1 MKILIGGSPCTHWSI
16 AQTKNRETEASGI
29 GWELFLN
36 YRIARDKYQP
46 DFFLYEN
53 NKSMSPAIR
62 AQITAELGVEPVL
75 INSALVSAQNRQRLY
90 WAGKRNEDGTYSQ
103 VAVEQPVD
111 RGILLRDIL
120 ESGVCWKEKGYAL
133 LSTTGGTTA
142 DDMVSRHQRNGAAEP
157 VRIGEIESAA
167 AETRFDTSKQ
177 YKVYS
182 PDGKATALCGN
193 GGGAGAKTGLY
204 AVPVPEP
211 VNETVDGKAQCLR
224 ATYYKDGIRNLV
236 GNTVDRK
243 TCVAIPVP
251 VAGRVVGRRINE
263 QGHRDDYNEE
273 IERIQRFE
281 VNEDPN
287 KTNCLSTV
295 EKDNMI
301 AVPVRVRAM
310 PNKDGELGTSQSRRI
325 YSTDGKSVS
334 LQARPNGGG
343 ADGAATGLYAVPA
356 AVEYNP
362 LHSCDVVVTDQ
373 NIRCTYKD
381 GSGTAQ
387 GYTVTFDDVKSP
399 SVIAGHAHKMKVI
412 ERVTDKK
419 QRPVYEVRS
428 GRITIK
434 GKTYPIKLADGF
446 YIIRKLTVT
455 ECKRLQTVPDTYAF
469 PVSDTQAYKMLGN
482 GWTVDVIAH
491 IMSHFTGLTEE
502 PVEVLSM
509 YDGMSCGHIALD
521 KLGAEITAYYATE
534 IDKYAVQTTQH
545 NYPDTMQLG
554 DAFQVRA
561 EDWHLPEPEEMEAA
575 DNG

>member
-90 WAGKRNEDGTYSQ
+90 WAGRRNPDGTYSQ
-103 VAVEQPVD
+103 VAVEQPAD

-142 DDMVSRHQRNGAAEP
+142 GGTVTGHQRNGAAEP

-251 VAGRVVGRRINE
+251 AAGRIVGRRINE
-263 QGHRDDYNEE
+263 QGHRDDYNEA
-273 IERIQRFE
+273 IPHFQYFE
-281 VNEDPN
+281 VNEDPQ
-287 KTNCLSTV
+287 KTNCLTTV
-295 EKDNMI
+295 QKDNMI
-301 AVPVRVRAM
+301 AVPVRVGAM

-419 QRPVYEVRS
+419 QMPVYEVRG

-521 KLGAEITAYYATE
+521 KLGAEITTYYATE

-561 EDWHLPEPEEMEAA
+561 EDWHLPEPAGMEAA
-575 DNG
+575 ANG

>member
-1 MKILIGGSPCTHWSI
+1 MKLLIGGSPCTHWSI

-62 AQITAELGVEPVL
+62 EQITAELGVEPVL

-90 WAGKRNEDGTYSQ
+90 WVGRRNPDGTYSQ

-157 VRIGEIESAA
+157 VAIKPLTEKEMDYMVRETKDGRNHFDFDYFHDATQEKSACVTANTHKGVPYNVLVEPVRIGTIENDAKNQ
-167 AETRFDTSKQ
+167 TFDSQQ
-177 YKVYS
+177 YRVYS
-182 PDGKATALCGN
+182 PDAKSVTPCGN
-193 GGGAGAKTGLY
+193 GGGLGAKTGLY

-224 ATYYKDGIRNLV
+224 ATYYKDGIRNMV

-243 TCVAIPVP
+243 TCVAIPV
-251 VAGRVVGRRINE
+251 RVG
-263 QGHRDDYNEE
+263 
-273 IERIQRFE
+273 
-281 VNEDPN
+281 
-287 KTNCLSTV
+287 
-295 EKDNMI
+295 
-301 AVPVRVRAM
+301 AM

-356 AVEYNP
+356 GMAWRGRENGSAFEMRDDQKSNAVAA
-362 LHSCDVVVTDQ
+362 T
-373 NIRCTYKD
+373 
-381 GSGTAQ
+381 
-387 GYTVTFDDVKSP
+387 
-399 SVIAGHAHKMKVI
+399 GHQSRLVI
-412 ERVTDKK
+412 EAADGK
-419 QRPVYEVRS
+419 QMPVYEVRG

-434 GKTYPIKLADGF
+434 EKTYPIKLADGF

-534 IDKYAVQTTQH
+534 NDKYAIQTTQH
-545 NYPDTMQLG
+545 NYPDTVQLG
-554 DAFQVRA
+554 DAFQVRND
-561 EDWHLPEPEEMEAA
+561 DWRLGDEL
-575 DNG
+575 

>member
-62 AQITAELGVEPVL
+62 AQITAELGVEPAL

-90 WAGKRNEDGTYSQ
+90 WAGKRNQDGTYSQ

-120 ESGVCWKEKGYAL
+120 ESGVCWREKAYTLKANYANAGAVNGVD
-133 LSTTGGTTA
+133 GGHFPAT
-142 DDMVSRHQRNGAAEP
+142 MAAEP
-157 VRIGEIESAA
+157 VRIGTIENDAKNQA
-167 AETRFDTSKQ
+167 FDSQQ
-177 YKVYS
+177 YRVYS
-182 PDGKATALCGN
+182 PDGKAVTLCGN
-193 GGGAGAKTGLY
+193 GGGLGAKTGLY

-251 VAGRVVGRRINE
+251 AAGRIVGRRINE
-263 QGHRDDYNEE
+263 QGHSDDYNEA
-273 IERIQRFE
+273 IPHFQYFE
-281 VNEDPN
+281 VNEEPQ
-287 KTNCLSTV
+287 KTNCLTTV
-295 EKDNMI
+295 QKDNMI
-301 AVPVRVRAM
+301 AVPVRVGAM

-356 AVEYNP
+356 GMAWRGRENGSAFEMRDDQKSNAVAA
-362 LHSCDVVVTDQ
+362 T
-373 NIRCTYKD
+373 
-381 GSGTAQ
+381 
-387 GYTVTFDDVKSP
+387 
-399 SVIAGHAHKMKVI
+399 GHQSRLVI
-412 ERVTDKK
+412 EAADGK
-419 QRPVYEVRS
+419 QMPVYEVRG

-561 EDWHLPEPEEMEAA
+561 EDWHLPEPAGMEAA
-575 DNG
+575 ANG

>member
-62 AQITAELGVEPVL
+62 AQITEELGVEPVL
-75 INSALVSAQNRQRLY
+75 INSAKVSAQNRQRLY
-90 WAGKRNEDGTYSQ
+90 WVGRRNQDGTYSQ
-103 VAVEQPVD
+103 VDVEQPVD

-120 ESGVCWKEKGYAL
+120 ESGVCWREKAYTLKANYANAGAVNGVD
-133 LSTTGGTTA
+133 GGHFPAT
-142 DDMVSRHQRNGAAEP
+142 MAAEP
-157 VRIGEIESAA
+157 VRIGTIENDAKNQA
-167 AETRFDTSKQ
+167 FDSQQ
-177 YKVYS
+177 YRVYS
-182 PDGKATALCGN
+182 PDAKSVTLCGN
-193 GGGAGAKTGLY
+193 GGGLGEKTGLY

-251 VAGRVVGRRINE
+251 AAGRIVGRRINE
-263 QGHRDDYNEE
+263 QGHRDDYNEA
-273 IERIQRFE
+273 IPHFQYFE
-281 VNEDPN
+281 VNEEPQ
-287 KTNCLSTV
+287 KTNCLTTV
-295 EKDNMI
+295 QKDNMI
-301 AVPVRVRAM
+301 AVPVRVGAM

-356 AVEYNP
+356 GMAWRGRENGSAFEMRDDQKSNAVAA
-362 LHSCDVVVTDQ
+362 T
-373 NIRCTYKD
+373 
-381 GSGTAQ
+381 
-387 GYTVTFDDVKSP
+387 
-399 SVIAGHAHKMKVI
+399 GHQSRLVI
-412 ERVTDKK
+412 EAADGK
-419 QRPVYEVRS
+419 QMPVYEVRG

-545 NYPDTMQLG
+545 NFPDTVQLG

-561 EDWHLPEPEEMEAA
+561 EDWHLPEPEEMEAPA
-575 DNG
+575 NG

>member
-1 MKILIGGSPCTHWSI
+1 MKLLIGGSPCTHWSI

-62 AQITAELGVEPVL
+62 EQITAELGVEPVL

-90 WAGKRNEDGTYSQ
+90 WVGRRNPDGTYSQ

-157 VRIGEIESAA
+157 VAIKPLTEKEMDYMVRETKDGRNHFDFDYFHDATQEKSACVTANTHKGVPYNVLVEPVRIGTIENDAKNQ
-167 AETRFDTSKQ
+167 TFDSQQ
-177 YKVYS
+177 YRVYS
-182 PDGKATALCGN
+182 PDAKSVTLCGN
-193 GGGAGAKTGLY
+193 GGGLGAKTGLY

-224 ATYYKDGIRNLV
+224 ATYYKDGIRNMV

-243 TCVAIPVP
+243 TCVAIPV
-251 VAGRVVGRRINE
+251 RVG
-263 QGHRDDYNEE
+263 
-273 IERIQRFE
+273 
-281 VNEDPN
+281 
-287 KTNCLSTV
+287 
-295 EKDNMI
+295 
-301 AVPVRVRAM
+301 AM

-356 AVEYNP
+356 GMAWRGRENGSAFEMRDDQKSNAVAA
-362 LHSCDVVVTDQ
+362 T
-373 NIRCTYKD
+373 
-381 GSGTAQ
+381 
-387 GYTVTFDDVKSP
+387 
-399 SVIAGHAHKMKVI
+399 GHQSRLVI
-412 ERVTDKK
+412 EAADGK
-419 QRPVYEVRS
+419 QMPVYEVRG

-434 GKTYPIKLADGF
+434 EKTYPIKLADGF

-534 IDKYAVQTTQH
+534 NDKYAIQTTQH
-545 NYPDTMQLG
+545 NYPDTVQLG
-554 DAFQVRA
+554 DAFQVRND
-561 EDWHLPEPEEMEAA
+561 DWRLGDEL
-575 DNG
+575 

>member
-1 MKILIGGSPCTHWSI
+1 MKLLIGGSPCTHWSI

-36 YRIARDKYQP
+36 YRIARDKYKP

-90 WAGKRNEDGTYSQ
+90 WVGRRNPDGTYSQ

-120 ESGVCWKEKGYAL
+120 ESGVCWKEKSYAL

-157 VRIGEIESAA
+157 VAIKPLTEKEMDYMVRETKNGRNHFDFNYFHDATQEKSACVTANAHKGVPYNVLVEPVRIGTIENNAKNQ
-167 AETRFDTSKQ
+167 TFDSQQ
-177 YKVYS
+177 YRVYS
-182 PDGKATALCGN
+182 PDGKAVTLCGN
-193 GGGAGAKTGLY
+193 GGGLGAKTGLY
-204 AVPVPEP
+204 AAPVPEP

-243 TCVAIPVP
+243 TCVGIPVP
-251 VAGRVVGRRINE
+251 AAGRIVGRRINE
-263 QGHRDDYNEE
+263 QGHRDDYNET
-273 IERIQRFE
+273 IPHFQYFE
-281 VNEDPN
+281 VNEEPQ
-287 KTNCLSTV
+287 KTNCLTTV
-295 EKDNMI
+295 QKDNMI
-301 AVPVRVRAM
+301 AVPVI
-310 PNKDGELGTSQSRRI
+310 P
-325 YSTDGKSVS
+325 DGKGQFVIK
-334 LQARPNGGG
+334 AAGGK
-343 ADGAATGLYAVPA
+343 
-356 AVEYNP
+356 E
-362 LHSCDVVVTDQ
+362 
-373 NIRCTYKD
+373 I
-381 GSGTAQ
+381 
-387 GYTVTFDDVKSP
+387 
-399 SVIAGHAHKMKVI
+399 
-412 ERVTDKK
+412 
-419 QRPVYEVRS
+419 PVYEVRG

-434 GKTYPIKLADGF
+434 GKEYPIKLADGF

-455 ECKRLQTVPDTYAF
+455 ECKRLQTVPEEYVF
-469 PVSDTQAYKMLGN
+469 PVSNSQAYKMLGN

-491 IMSHFTGLTEE
+491 IMSHFEGLTTE

-534 IDKYAVQTTQH
+534 IDKYAIQTTQH
-545 NYPDTMQLG
+545 NYPDTVQLG
-554 DAFQVRA
+554 DAFQVRND
-561 EDWHLPEPEEMEAA
+561 DWGLGDEL
-575 DNG
+575 

>member
-90 WAGKRNEDGTYSQ
+90 WAGKRNQDGTYSQ

-157 VRIGEIESAA
+157 VAIKPLTEKEMDYMVRETKDGRNHFDFDYFHDATQEKSACVTANTHKGVPYNVLVEPVRIGTIENDAKNQ
-167 AETRFDTSKQ
+167 TFDSQQ
-177 YKVYS
+177 YRVYS
-182 PDGKATALCGN
+182 PDAKSVTLCGN
-193 GGGAGAKTGLY
+193 GGGLGAKTGLY

-243 TCVAIPVP
+243 TCVA
-251 VAGRVVGRRINE
+251 
-263 QGHRDDYNEE
+263 
-273 IERIQRFE
+273 
-281 VNEDPN
+281 
-287 KTNCLSTV
+287 
-295 EKDNMI
+295 
-301 AVPVRVRAM
+301 VPVRVGAM

-356 AVEYNP
+356 GMAWRGRENGSAFEMRDDQKSNAVAA
-362 LHSCDVVVTDQ
+362 T
-373 NIRCTYKD
+373 
-381 GSGTAQ
+381 
-387 GYTVTFDDVKSP
+387 
-399 SVIAGHAHKMKVI
+399 GHQSRLVI
-412 ERVTDKK
+412 EAADGK
-419 QRPVYEVRS
+419 QMPVYEVRG

-521 KLGAEITAYYATE
+521 KLGVEITAYYATE

-561 EDWHLPEPEEMEAA
+561 EDWHLPEPAGMEAPA
-575 DNG
+575 NG

>member
-1 MKILIGGSPCTHWSI
+1 MKLLIGGSPCTHWSI

-90 WAGKRNEDGTYSQ
+90 WVGRRNPDGTYSQ
-103 VAVEQPVD
+103 VAVEQPAD

-142 DDMVSRHQRNGAAEP
+142 GGTVTGHQRNGAAEP

-301 AVPVRVRAM
+301 AVPVRVGAM

-325 YSTDGKSVS
+325 YSTDGKNVS

-419 QRPVYEVRS
+419 QRPVYEVR
-428 GRITIK
+428 GGQINIK

-521 KLGAEITAYYATE
+521 KLGAAITAYYATE

-545 NYPDTMQLG
+545 NFPDTVQLG
-554 DAFQVRA
+554 DAFQVRND
-561 EDWHLPEPEEMEAA
+561 DWRLGDEL
-575 DNG
+575 

>member
-90 WAGKRNEDGTYSQ
+90 WAGKRNQDGTYSQ

-120 ESGVCWKEKGYAL
+120 ESGVCWREKAYTLKANYANAGAVNGVD
-133 LSTTGGTTA
+133 GGHFPAT
-142 DDMVSRHQRNGAAEP
+142 MAAEP
-157 VRIGEIESAA
+157 VRIGTIENDAKNQA
-167 AETRFDTSKQ
+167 FDSQQ
-177 YKVYS
+177 YRVYS
-182 PDGKATALCGN
+182 PDGKAVTLCGN
-193 GGGAGAKTGLY
+193 GGGLGAKTGLY

-251 VAGRVVGRRINE
+251 AAGRIVGRRINE
-263 QGHRDDYNEE
+263 QGHRDDYNEA
-273 IERIQRFE
+273 IPHFQYFE
-281 VNEDPN
+281 VNEEPQ
-287 KTNCLSTV
+287 KTNCLTTV
-295 EKDNMI
+295 QKDNMI
-301 AVPVRVRAM
+301 AVPVRVGAM

-356 AVEYNP
+356 GMAWRGRENGSAFEMRDDQKSNAVAA
-362 LHSCDVVVTDQ
+362 T
-373 NIRCTYKD
+373 
-381 GSGTAQ
+381 
-387 GYTVTFDDVKSP
+387 
-399 SVIAGHAHKMKVI
+399 GHQSRLVI
-412 ERVTDKK
+412 EAADGK
-419 QRPVYEVRS
+419 QMPVYEVRG

-434 GKTYPIKLADGF
+434 EKTYPIKLADGF

-561 EDWHLPEPEEMEAA
+561 EDWHLPELAGMEAPA
-575 DNG
+575 NG

>member
-62 AQITAELGVEPVL
+62 EQITEELGVEPVL

-90 WAGKRNEDGTYSQ
+90 WAGKRNKDGTYSQ

-120 ESGVCWKEKGYAL
+120 ESGIVWNEKAYTLRASHGPHGGPSSVIKTIKEPGKF
-133 LSTTGGTTA
+133 SF
-142 DDMVSRHQRNGAAEP
+142 NGVAEP
-157 VRIGEIESAA
+157 VRIGEIENTAPR
-167 AETRFDTSKQ
+167 TGFDTSKQ

-182 PDGKATALCGN
+182 PDAKATALCGN

-251 VAGRVVGRRINE
+251 AAGRIVGRRINE
-263 QGHRDDYNEE
+263 QGHRDDYNEA
-273 IERIQRFE
+273 IPHFQYFE
-281 VNEDPN
+281 VNEEPQ
-287 KTNCLSTV
+287 KTNCLTTV
-295 EKDNMI
+295 QKDNMI
-301 AVPVRVRAM
+301 AVPVRVGAM

-343 ADGAATGLYAVPA
+343 ADEAATGLYAVPA
-356 AVEYNP
+356 GMAWRGRENGSAFEMRDDQKSNAVAA
-362 LHSCDVVVTDQ
+362 T
-373 NIRCTYKD
+373 
-381 GSGTAQ
+381 
-387 GYTVTFDDVKSP
+387 
-399 SVIAGHAHKMKVI
+399 GHQSRLVI
-412 ERVTDKK
+412 EAADGK
-419 QRPVYEVRS
+419 QMPVYEVRG

-482 GWTVDVIAH
+482 G
-491 IMSHFTGLTEE
+491 
-502 PVEVLSM
+502 
-509 YDGMSCGHIALD
+509 
-521 KLGAEITAYYATE
+521 
-534 IDKYAVQTTQH
+534 
-545 NYPDTMQLG
+545 
-554 DAFQVRA
+554 
-561 EDWHLPEPEEMEAA
+561 
-575 DNG
+575 

>member
-62 AQITAELGVEPVL
+62 AQITAELGVEPAL

-90 WAGKRNEDGTYSQ
+90 WAGKRNQDGTYSQ

-120 ESGVCWKEKGYAL
+120 ESGVCWREKAYTLKANYANAGAVNGVD
-133 LSTTGGTTA
+133 GGHFPAT
-142 DDMVSRHQRNGAAEP
+142 MAAEP
-157 VRIGEIESAA
+157 VRIGTIENDAKNQA
-167 AETRFDTSKQ
+167 FDSQQ
-177 YKVYS
+177 YRVYS
-182 PDGKATALCGN
+182 PDGKAVTLCGN
-193 GGGAGAKTGLY
+193 GGGLGAKTGLY

-251 VAGRVVGRRINE
+251 AAGRIVGRRINE
-263 QGHRDDYNEE
+263 QGHRDDYNEA
-273 IERIQRFE
+273 IPHFQYFE
-281 VNEDPN
+281 VNEEPQ
-287 KTNCLSTV
+287 KTNCLTTV
-295 EKDNMI
+295 QKDNMI
-301 AVPVRVRAM
+301 AVPVRVGAM

-356 AVEYNP
+356 GMAWRGRENGSAFEMRDDQKSNAVAA
-362 LHSCDVVVTDQ
+362 T
-373 NIRCTYKD
+373 
-381 GSGTAQ
+381 
-387 GYTVTFDDVKSP
+387 
-399 SVIAGHAHKMKVI
+399 GHQSRLVI
-412 ERVTDKK
+412 EAADGK
-419 QRPVYEVRS
+419 QMPVYEVRG

-561 EDWHLPEPEEMEAA
+561 EDWHLPEPAGMEAA
-575 DNG
+575 ANG

>member
-90 WAGKRNEDGTYSQ
+90 WAGKRNQDGTYSR

-120 ESGVCWKEKGYAL
+120 ESGIVWNEKAYTLRASHGPHGGPSSVIKTIKEPGKF
-133 LSTTGGTTA
+133 SF
-142 DDMVSRHQRNGAAEP
+142 NGVAEP
-157 VRIGEIESAA
+157 VRIGEIENTAPR
-167 AETRFDTSKQ
+167 TGFDTSKQ

-182 PDGKATALCGN
+182 PDAKATALCGN

-251 VAGRVVGRRINE
+251 AAGRIVGRRINE
-263 QGHRDDYNEE
+263 QGHRDDYNEA
-273 IERIQRFE
+273 IPHFQYFE
-281 VNEDPN
+281 VNEEPQ
-287 KTNCLSTV
+287 KTNCLTTV
-295 EKDNMI
+295 QKDNMI
-301 AVPVRVRAM
+301 AVPVRVGAM

-356 AVEYNP
+356 GMAWRGREKGSAFEMRDDQKSNAVAA
-362 LHSCDVVVTDQ
+362 T
-373 NIRCTYKD
+373 
-381 GSGTAQ
+381 
-387 GYTVTFDDVKSP
+387 
-399 SVIAGHAHKMKVI
+399 GHQSRLVI
-412 ERVTDKK
+412 EAADGK
-419 QRPVYEVRS
+419 QMPVYEVRG

-561 EDWHLPEPEEMEAA
+561 EDWHLPEPAGMEVPA
-575 DNG
+575 NG